1 MRPRSGP
8 GAENPLFVHPPE
20 TFNAAVHILRRAEK
34 WSPPYF
40 ASFGWSY
47 GTTFY
52 PESQAKLEYMLREC
66 GWEPAKPIGAGK
78 WFRHTRDAERGTVPF
93 VVAVRITF
101 AAYAGRTEL
110 PGVEELPGRPM
121 TSAQRRAVDP
131 RPAKLSRPSK
141 PERPATS
148 DRHAA
153 AERQGAQEPP
163 SLREPPQERQ
173 EPQATQAPAAEP
185 DELNMRARADRR
197 ARWEERMAAKP
208 KPKGRKI
215 PQAKG

>member
-8 GAENPLFVHPPE
+8 GASKDHLYVMPPE
-20 TFNAAVHILRRAEK
+20 TFAAAVHLLRRSER
-34 WSPPYF
+34 WSPPHF
-40 ASFGWSY
+40 ASFGWSN

-52 PESQAKLEYMLREC
+52 PESQARLEYMLHEC

-78 WFRHTRDAERGTVPF
+78 WFRHTRDAERGTLPF
-93 VVAVRITF
+93 VVALRITF

-110 PGVEELPGRPM
+110 PGVEELPGRPR

-131 RPAKLSRPSK
+131 SPAKLSRA
-141 PERPATS
+141 ERPATS

-215 PQAKG
+215 PRAKA

>member
-1 MRPRSGP
+1 MRPRSNLWNP
-8 GAENPLFVHPPE
+8 NPLYVSPPE
-20 TFNAAVHILRRAEK
+20 TFAAAVHLLRRSEK

-52 PESQAKLEYMLREC
+52 PESQAKLEYMLHEC
-66 GWEPAKPIGAGK
+66 GWEPAKPISAGK
-78 WFRHTRDAERGTVPF
+78 WFRHTRDAGRGTVPF
-93 VVAVRITF
+93 VVALRITF

-110 PGVEELPGRPM
+110 PGVEELPGRPV

-131 RPAKLSRPSK
+131 RPAKRTK
-141 PERPATS
+141 PATS

-163 SLREPPQERQ
+163 SLREPPQGPQ
-173 EPQATQAPAAEP
+173 ESAQAPAAEP
-185 DELNMRARADRR
+185 DELGMRARAERR
-197 ARWEERMAAKP
+197 ARWEERMGP